1 MNSLD
6 SKPATRGSCNA
17 PIMIQPE
24 QGTARQNQTP
34 QHQKPHQFRP
44 NPARISRLPTGSA
57 RTAPKS
63 NRIAIPRA
71 RHPYSLHAR
80 TRPDKTARRPG
91 WRGWGRPNRVP
102 RRSSCESRGARPS
115 RGRRGSWRAPRT
127 ATAAVAAA
135 ATVRRRRQRGQG
147 RPSRHSPRRRGSGE
161 PNPRLPPPRARLSC
175 FSGVYLVEKG
185 SGSGGN

>member
-1 MNSLD
+1 MKLPRIQVRNAGIMQCTDNDPTRTGHGLAKSRARNTKNLINSAQT
-6 SKPATRGSCNA
+6 PRGSA
-17 PIMIQPE
+17 DFPPDL
-24 QGTARQNQTP
+24 RWR
-34 QHQKPHQFRP
+34 RP
-44 NPARISRLPTGSA
+44 NPTESQ
-57 RTAPKS
+57 
-63 NRIAIPRA
+63 PRA
-71 RHPYSLHAR
+71 HGAPTHS
-80 TRPDKTARRPG
+80 RPDKTARRPV

-102 RRSSCESRGARPS
+102 RHSSCESRGARPS